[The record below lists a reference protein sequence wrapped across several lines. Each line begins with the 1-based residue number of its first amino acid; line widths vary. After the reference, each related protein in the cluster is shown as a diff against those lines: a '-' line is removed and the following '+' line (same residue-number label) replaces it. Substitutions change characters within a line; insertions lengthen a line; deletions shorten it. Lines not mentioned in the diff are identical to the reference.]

1 MFERI
6 GMGDDHIEHKMLS
19 RGIENAQKR
28 IENRNFDARK
38 NLLEYDDVS
47 NDQRQAIYSL
57 RNQLLEEED
66 ISETIETMI
75 HREFERISNDYVP
88 IESIE
93 SQWKGKELEEYLKE
107 NYGLSTDI
115 NNEINK
121 DKSLLPESIAIKI
134 IEMAMSLFSKK
145 YSQLGENRLLL
156 EKQVMLQVLDVHWK
170 EHLAE
175 IDHLRGSIGL
185 RAYAQKNPKNEFK
198 REAYSMFENML
209 DEIDIETVRIL
220 FSLQIANEE
229 VLKDLKKESDDEIVL
244 EKPDHVYSDSQ
255 ESDQN
260 IREHEKSS
268 TTQIKREE
276 PKFGRN
282 EIVKI
287 TNGSETREMKYKK
300 AAPMIETGE
309 WKII

>member
-1 MFERI
+1 
-6 GMGDDHIEHKMLS
+6 
-19 RGIENAQKR
+19 
-28 IENRNFDARK
+28 
-38 NLLEYDDVS
+38 
-47 NDQRQAIYSL
+47 
-57 RNQLLEEED
+57 
-66 ISETIETMI
+66 
-75 HREFERISNDYVP
+75 
-88 IESIE
+88 
-93 SQWKGKELEEYLKE
+93 
-107 NYGLSTDI
+107 
-115 NNEINK
+115 
-121 DKSLLPESIAIKI
+121 
-134 IEMAMSLFSKK
+134 
-145 YSQLGENRLLL
+145 
-156 EKQVMLQVLDVHWK
+156 
-170 EHLAE
+170 
-175 IDHLRGSIGL
+175 
-185 RAYAQKNPKNEFK
+185 
-198 REAYSMFENML
+198 ML

>member
-1 MFERI
+1 
-6 GMGDDHIEHKMLS
+6 ML
-19 RGIENAQKR
+19 K
-28 IENRNFDARK
+28 
-38 NLLEYDDVS
+38 
-47 NDQRQAIYSL
+47 
-57 RNQLLEEED
+57 
-66 ISETIETMI
+66 
-75 HREFERISNDYVP
+75 
-88 IESIE
+88 
-93 SQWKGKELEEYLKE
+93 
-107 NYGLSTDI
+107 
-115 NNEINK
+115 
-121 DKSLLPESIAIKI
+121 KI
-134 IEMAMSLFSKK
+134 
-145 YSQLGENRLLL
+145 Q
-156 EKQVMLQVLDVHWK
+156 
-170 EHLAE
+170 
-175 IDHLRGSIGL
+175 
-185 RAYAQKNPKNEFK
+185 KNEFK